1 MKNFVSFSM
10 FIVSVILNQPSFAA
24 VEIDFED
31 VLSDGANLTTR
42 YQSLGVRLDSISN
55 PYPLL
60 GVFPSPDALPDT
72 VGDVVTW
79 RFIDN
84 PELGVSAVSTGA
96 ETGNNG
102 ILMSFDFDIASLS
115 LQGIDLGFFYGST
128 TIRDEDEAVTLTAYN
143 SSGLKIG
150 SVFSTVN
157 LEGPFDITPA
167 SISFPNMRYVAFNY
181 TGNSYGFYALD
192 KFSFTSAVPEPS
204 SALLLMA
211 GLGIV
216 VLMSRKQTSAVN

>member
-1 MKNFVSFSM
+1 MKNLISYSLFV
-10 FIVSVILNQPSFAA
+10 VSITFAIPA
-24 VEIDFED
+24 LANIEINFED
-31 VLSDGANLTTR
+31 VLSYDANLTTR

-60 GVFPSPDALPDT
+60 GVFPSPETLPQT

-96 ETGNNG
+96 ATGDNG

-115 LQGIDLGFFYGST
+115 LQGIDLGFFYGSSS
-128 TIRDEDEAVTLTAYN
+128 IRDEDEAVTLTAYN
-143 SSGLKIG
+143 QAGEKIG
-150 SVFSTVN
+150 SVYSTVN

-167 SISFPNMRYVAFNY
+167 SISFPYMRYVAFNY

-192 KFSFTSAVPEPS
+192 KFSFTTAVPEPS
-204 SALLLMA
+204 SALLFMT
-211 GLGIV
+211 GLAALNLRNRK
-216 VLMSRKQTSAVN
+216 VLSS